1 MDPRARRTRLAQFI
15 DSALEPPIL
24 FGRPLA
30 RIPIP
35 APVLRAS
42 GETMRDIADR
52 LRDPAMTVD
61 PAALSE
67 LECVL
72 TRAGSSPLYGNH
84 PLRALHVLVGI
95 ESRLTAGGTSQA
107 A

>member
-1 MDPRARRTRLAQFI
+1 LAHFI
-15 DSALEPPIL
+15 DSALEPPML
-24 FGRPLA
+24 FGRPLT

-42 GETMRDIADR
+42 GETMRDIAAV
-52 LRDPAMTVD
+52 LRDPATPVNPD
-61 PAALSE
+61 ALSD

-84 PLRALHVLVGI
+84 PLRALHLLVAI
-95 ESRLTAGGTSQA
+95 ESRLSAGGTARA

>member
-1 MDPRARRTRLAQFI
+1 M
-15 DSALEPPIL
+15 L

-42 GETMRDIADR
+42 GETMRDIASV
-52 LRDPAMTVD
+52 LRDPATPVD
-61 PAALSE
+61 PAALGD

-84 PLRALHVLVGI
+84 PLRALHLLVGI
-95 ESRLTAGGTSQA
+95 ESRLTAGGTAQA

>member
-1 MDPRARRTRLAQFI
+1 LAHFI
-15 DSALEPPIL
+15 DSALEPPML

-42 GETMRDIADR
+42 GETLRDIADL
-52 LRDPAMTVD
+52 LRDPAMPVD
-61 PAALSE
+61 PAALSD

-72 TRAGSSPLYGNH
+72 TRAGSSPLYGSH
-84 PLRALHVLVGI
+84 PVRALHLLVGI
-95 ESRLTAGGTSQA
+95 ESRLRGGTAQA